1 MWERRKIWKRILA
14 YLLTLSMMSQS
25 MVTLAA
31 EAVRS
36 LQEGED
42 VLIQWLP
49 AKEEICPGEEGIVVL
64 HAELKK
70 NSNAAASAQ
79 VEISLTRQE
88 ADMLTE
94 YENRGPWS
102 EDGSHTASDS
112 NSDVPSNSDAAKAD
126 DGENGG
132 QEQEEW
138 LYAENGR
145 MLPVYVVSDTDEEVR
160 LGFDLGKGRYELKE
174 NLHFYASHS
183 PAEEISAVD
192 VTEEDILVTAEAPER
207 DETGTESPSNADR
220 EEGASASS
228 SNAGRL
234 SGFGVRSGSDSTPD
248 GGDEPKDPVIT
259 IVTKTL
265 LITQADFDWKVSLAA
280 ESQDAGSGTDDGDGG
295 DFVFRLTASPV
306 WRKEPNPAA
315 TPGDAQRSDL
325 EASKGYWYTKSQT
338 FQVEIKLPEIY
349 KFPEGTAA
357 TAQTTDGYTVRLGQ
371 TVAAELSGLSSGVR
385 ITGVEKSNAQ
395 TLRLTLTRDGDP
407 DPDPETGLE
416 YELKNLDCKIRV
428 ALDSLIQ
435 VQEPQGS
442 EPLEGQ
448 VTGSVSM
455 NSVSWA
461 DTEDTVEENNT
472 SDGNI
477 GVTISPKPQDQTE
490 IEVTKRDGK
499 TEQDLYWADQGDRD
513 SLRPDSINP
522 DDLGSLTFKMYK
534 IDGEGNK
541 EYAGGPYSADQA
553 EERLGEKVKLEILE
567 DPDNSSH
574 FILGAYNL
582 PSMVTY
588 TYGGIYP
595 GETKETE
602 TYAVEWILSPKEPA
616 LEDSS
621 SCLQGNY
628 DLVAVTEE
636 DIDQETYTGIWD
648 TGWYY
653 VQRRTLKFDVTLRA
667 GTSGLLDED
676 LLKETLSAM
685 GLNVSVNGFN
695 WSYLLADMSTL
706 HLSVEVRG
714 QQTAHVAVSGAWK
727 YTLNGNEMSYWIT
740 ESDGAGGADGML
752 TKEELE
758 GLEISGKMEDGD
770 YLRILYDNSA
780 APNYG
785 SVTDRL
791 YPGGTLNLTLGG
803 TVDYHAEKVWL
814 DGGNKEARPD
824 AELQLWRYRASEGY
838 KTAAPV
844 RENGEIVTITLDPG
858 QDKTEIDSSLKPI
871 LGELPKYDTEGH
883 RFIYVFR
890 ETLIYASGDNQY
902 EQVFGEVT
910 EDADGNSVTEDTVLV
925 WNPESGQ
932 VEKSGSEGR
941 VSGNTYLYNGGT
953 LSNRITGSVNTQ
965 VTKTWDAAALQAG
978 FSDVKVEFT
987 LQSRPKAETGED
999 AEAWENAEDAS
1010 GNPVTVSM
1018 EGFIAEA
1025 LTQTASRSSQKYD
1038 PQGRELEYR
1047 WTETGVYQK
1056 DSEGNYG
1063 SNLLTGKPDG
1073 TGTFTLVQDG
1083 IDRTYTVETKEED
1096 GHTYV
1101 TNRLVDTISYQ
1112 VIKKWVDEKG
1122 DEYTPG
1128 PDDGKKATFD
1138 LYRIISGKN
1147 LEGTEDPYVTF
1158 SMDGT
1163 AEDSFKVL
1171 EASDGRRLWARENP
1185 AWEIKVENL
1194 PEFTD
1199 DGYEYEYILLEQGT
1213 VPKYEIEWKKEERL
1227 YQATVTNGPGEG
1239 YLILLRKEW
1248 VDDNDTLHRQPVT
1261 VAVYDGA
1268 GEKLA
1273 TTTLGTGGVWQETVG
1288 ISVDPATG
1296 GIYIRELNEN
1306 GDPIEPSSN
1315 LQTAS
1320 HRYEVTYPERVQMGE
1335 GAGTHYL
1342 YTVRNRRLGNVDVT
1356 VTKTW
1361 QDGGAEQGYRE
1372 KLAKAVEEYNNDQEA
1387 EEKKLSLVVRLTFAD
1402 PDQAESKKYSIT
1414 YKGTNEPDTVSVGGS
1429 EVSIL
1434 DETKKPR
1441 SSEQSVTF
1449 TDDTQEIQFFGLP
1462 KYDADGQVVRYTVEE
1477 RWLLEKAS
1485 GDPASYTTAQLAAYP
1500 EFEEI
1505 YELAREY
1512 SMVFGEETYEV
1523 KEKDHTQDIQMLEIF
1538 NRLTGT
1544 KDVLWHKQWEDS
1556 YNYGENL
1563 RPDIYL
1569 NIYSVSHKEN
1579 DDGSV
1584 GTQVSQVMKN
1594 YRWQNSALSDPD
1606 EDIYDPQYSKDR
1618 HWHAVLEDMPKYDS
1632 LGYEILYYAVERTA
1646 VDAASFD
1653 YQDPQ
1658 YGIPKTAAGEF
1669 ADPGSGGDA
1678 TGSVERVGTASGGPD
1693 GSYNDETV
1701 KKWFLDMTASGTWGQ
1716 YGENAYALAEDGTF
1730 YNRIRNHVVIE
1741 GKKEWLDLPTGFDHK
1756 YLPAITL
1763 QVTRFVDADELNK
1776 AQDTDQD
1783 GKVWDE
1789 ENGAPR
1795 VVAWLTLSQW
1805 EKLRQDGGY
1814 LYTIAY
1820 EGENQLALDSDGNPV
1835 FDSDGNP
1842 VFYGPN
1848 GEDGQETDTK
1858 LERYDAQGRLYRYV
1872 VTEAEIGNGNPIFDE
1887 IYEAIEPE
1895 PGTYILYNQYKQNQG
1910 GSFEFVKYLY
1920 LPRTT
1925 DANGDFQP
1933 SAYPAVEFGIY
1944 RTFTPDGGTPIEEF
1958 LGTSTWSS
1966 EDVKGTFESSQSAS
1980 AYVNGNLLRCNFSK
1994 LDLALYAP
2002 NGSQYTY
2009 YVKELKENLQ
2019 GYDTWVADGEDGKNL
2034 NLDKVNSYI
2043 GQEEPASE
2051 KDSAVAS
2058 QGFELKK
2065 EEKVFAAA
2073 FINKQPETQDK
2084 VIIKG
2089 TKEWD
2094 DWENALG
2101 LRPGVTT
2108 GVAVTMTR
2116 RADPQPGQ
2124 DNGIETEVVAYEK
2137 IKFTWNDNWS
2147 YTIEGTDNFPLER
2160 YAPNGMPWIYE
2171 TYEGSWNK
2179 DNGKITIFGP
2189 SGYIVKVGKAVE
2201 DESESSYDSGT
2212 WTIQM
2217 TPLENTLKT
2226 SKPFQKEWTDESGHS
2241 ITEDYLGYGVQV
2253 EFKLQ
2258 VYANAQGSTAEWK
2271 DAAEYFNG
2279 TIFDDVFGDGYLF
2292 TRTIPENGYAYMT
2305 DACWKKGG
2313 TFENL
2318 PNAVKSGDGEVPL
2331 SYRVVESKIS
2341 YKTGEPNGTAVSEV
2355 IELQETGNSDGDGTY
2370 TYNVSTLQNSLFQ
2383 PGYHRGNSNDENT
2396 VIHRNILNTTSF
2408 EVQKTWN
2415 DDGNAYGTRPTDG
2428 KNDSWTS
2435 YFLVQRRPAG
2445 STDEAAWE
2453 NVVKH
2458 EPGGSGSPSPL
2469 IVRIT
2474 GSSSEN
2480 SQTITLSGLPEG
2492 FEYRALEIE
2501 PGEDGKGY
2509 ADINVSGNV
2518 KEDEDEDRYYESAY
2532 KVTYT
2537 DAGGGSGTAAVPYT
2551 ATNTLE
2557 TTRIYGKKIWRGT
2570 DRPENVTLK
2579 LQYKKTVNENSWT
2592 DLKSVTLNGA
2602 EDSDGHPLWY
2612 EYQDESSDET
2622 GNTWYAV
2629 WEEVP
2634 KYLPGS
2640 YRGADGTKSTQYRVV
2655 EVVPGGYIQIS
2666 SDTDLKTDADGIYT
2680 EYSFTNVKTVS
2691 MTVTKQWAAETSDQK
2706 EVTAGLWRTT
2716 GTIPAEGTERAEMV
2730 KQPASGAYPTE
2741 STTVP
2746 GEQYT
2751 VRLNSANNWIQT
2763 IGNLPKYDET
2773 GSAYTYFARE
2783 LTVDGRPVGD
2793 AINAKQ
2799 ILSVSHTDGT
2809 AADGNSFS
2817 TEILN
2822 IGFTDLSGTKTWKDN
2837 GNAYETRPDLGDLV
2851 LTLKRRTGSN
2861 AWSAVPAEESGQ
2873 PQWNPDSSDGAVWH
2887 YTYSHLAYADAYGNP
2902 YSYQVEETV
2911 PEIADGAGVGADT
2924 KYEASYDGAT
2934 GITNTLKGTTQV
2946 SVKKQWTDGSNA
2958 DGLRPQSLRLT
2969 LLANGVEKETHDLTG
2984 TGNTWSYTFENL
2996 PRYDGDGKEISYT
3009 VEETVPDGYDSRLS
3023 GPETAESGVKNLSV
3037 EFTNTLTTQVAVRK
3051 VWGGVEESRRSDIV
3065 AGLYRTVGSLEPVPV
3080 MDGTA
3085 QRTITLT
3092 AAGGWKGTFDDLPRF
3107 DESGSRYRYSVK
3119 ELTVG
3124 GVPAEDT
3131 GFQIRV
3137 TEEPQA
3143 ADAGQPAYRISNVL
3157 PTRIQGTKTWEDD
3170 GDAEGL
3176 RPEILEL
3183 LLYRSTSSN
3192 ASHMDAEDGAV
3203 WVKVT
3208 DEDMKREGIRLVW
3221 DKGKGDVW
3229 TYTYENLP
3237 SADDEGSLYAYDVLE
3252 RSPSGYVLTGS
3263 SVNAGGGR
3271 DFANRV
3277 SNGDFSFSGTKTW
3290 DDGNYEHR
3298 PDSVSLKLYRS
3309 VEGEEEEYVP
3319 AEPVWTGTGGD
3330 VWTYTY
3336 SGLAEFDADGRK
3348 YIYRVEEAG
3357 VPSGYDVSYDGLNLV
3372 NRRRGSLK
3380 VTKTVT
3386 GSGAN
3391 KERPFRFNV
3400 TLLDTEIDG
3409 TLQKAEDVNG
3419 KFGDMEFTA
3428 GTASFTLKD
3437 GQWLEASGLRAGMQ
3451 YMVVEEDAGK
3461 DGYRTQTKGAAG
3473 VIPAGKTAEA
3483 SFVNSRS
3490 SSGSGGDSGGSPDPE
3505 RPADPGEGTSGP
3517 DPVPQWPAIPET
3529 GNTGVPGTVPE
3540 KTEKSDGSVRTGD
3553 TSGLF
3558 LYTSVFLASAA
3569 GLLLLLLKKRRN
3581 RDGET

>member
-1 MWERRKIWKRILA
+1 MWEKRKLWKRILA
-14 YLLTLSMMSQS
+14 YLLTLSMMSQP

-31 EAVRS
+31 EAVRA
-36 LQEGED
+36 LKPGED
-42 VLIQWLP
+42 ILVQWLP
-49 AKEEICPGEEGIVVL
+49 AEDAVMPGEEGTVVL

-70 NSNAAASAQ
+70 NSKAAASAR

-94 YENRGPWS
+94 YANRGPWS
-102 EDGSHTASDS
+102 EDESHTASDS
-112 NSDVPSNSDAAKAD
+112 NSDAASSSNSRRAG
-126 DGENGG
+126 DGSG
-132 QEQEEW
+132 EQEHDAW
-138 LYAENGR
+138 LYGKDGR
-145 MLPVYVVSDTDEEVR
+145 MLPVYVISDTDEEVR
-160 LGFDLGKGRYELKE
+160 LGFDLGKERYKLEA
-174 NLHFYASHS
+174 NLHFYAFHS
-183 PAEEISAVD
+183 PEAGISAID
-192 VTEEDILVTAEAPER
+192 VTEEDILVTAEAPEE
-207 DETGTESPSNADR
+207 DETGTESPSDADR
-220 EEGASASS
+220 EEGSPASS
-228 SNAGRL
+228 SNAGRV
-234 SGFGVRSGSDSTPD
+234 SGLRVRSGSDSTPD
-248 GGDEPKDPVIT
+248 EDGETGEPVIVIETKPLVITKGEFDWEAELTAESGGDE
-259 IVTKTL
+259 
-265 LITQADFDWKVSLAA
+265 DF
-280 ESQDAGSGTDDGDGG
+280 E
-295 DFVFRLTASPV
+295 FRLTASPV
-306 WRKEPNPAA
+306 WREEPDPAA

-338 FQVEIKLPEIY
+338 FQVEIKLPEMY
-349 KFPEGTAA
+349 EFPEGTASAAA
-357 TAQTTDGYTVRLGQ
+357 TGDGYTIRLGQ
-371 TVAAELSGLSSGVR
+371 IIAAELTGLSSGVQVTDMER
-385 ITGVEKSNAQ
+385 TDAR
-395 TLRLTLTRDGDP
+395 TLCLTLTRDGDP
-407 DPDPETGLE
+407 DPHPETGLE
-416 YELKNLDCKIRV
+416 YELENLDCGIRV
-428 ALDSLIQ
+428 ILSALHQ
-435 VQEPQGS
+435 VKKPEGS
-442 EPLEGQ
+442 TPLTGQ
-448 VTGSVSM
+448 VSGTVSM
-455 NSVSWA
+455 NSVSWGELEE
-461 DTEDTVEENNT
+461 TEEPAEAE
-472 SDGNI
+472 I
-477 GVTISPKPQDQTE
+477 PVTLSPEPQEQKKIVVKE
-490 IEVTKRDGK
+490 KNGK
-499 TEQDLYWADQGDRD
+499 VSQDLYWVDQNNRD
-513 SLRPDSINP
+513 GLRPGDELSA
-522 DDLGSLTFKMYK
+522 DDLGNLTFKMYE
-534 IDGEGNK
+534 IDEDGNRI
-541 EYAGGPYSADQA
+541 YAGGPYNTSEA
-553 EERLGEKVKLEILE
+553 EKLVGTGSGDLALNVTPGEE
-567 DPDNSSH
+567 NSSPYV
-574 FILGAYNL
+574 LSASEL
-582 PSMVTY
+582 PTKVEY
-588 TYGGIYP
+588 TYGEAYP
-595 GETKETE
+595 GEEPAETK
-602 TYAVEWILSPKEPA
+602 TYEVEWILNPKEPSA
-616 LEDSS
+616 EENDD
-621 SCLQGNY
+621 CLNGNY

-636 DIDQETYTGIWD
+636 DIEQGTYTGIRK

-653 VQRRTLKFDVTLRA
+653 VQRRKVEFDVILRA
-667 GTSGLLDED
+667 GTSGLLQED
-676 LLKETLSAM
+676 LLEEILSMM
-685 GLNVSVNGFN
+685 GMHVSVNGNN
-695 WSYLLADMSTL
+695 WAYLLKDMSTL
-706 HLSVEVRG
+706 HLNAEVTPG
-714 QQTAHVAVSGAWK
+714 NPAAHVVISGAWK

-740 ESDGAGGADGML
+740 ESDGTGVEDKKL

-758 GLEISGKMEDGD
+758 GLEIAGKMEDGD
-770 YLRILYDNSA
+770 YLRILYDNSRV
-780 APNYG
+780 PSYG

-791 YPGGTLNLTLGG
+791 YPGGSLNLTLGG
-803 TVDYHAEKVWL
+803 IVDYHARKVWL
-814 DGGNKEARPD
+814 DGGNKEGRPE
-824 AELQLWRYRASEGY
+824 AQLQLWRYRASEGY
-838 KTAAPV
+838 QTAAPV
-844 RENGEIVTITLDPG
+844 RENGEVVTITLDSD
-858 QDKTEIDSSLKPI
+858 QDTVEIDGTLRAI

-890 ETLIYASGDNQY
+890 ESLIYGSGDNQY
-902 EQVFGEVT
+902 EQVFGEVK
-910 EDADGNSVTEDTVLV
+910 EDTDGTFITEDTVLV
-925 WNPESGQ
+925 WSEEEGQ
-932 VEKSGSEGR
+932 VEISHESSDRAG
-941 VSGNTYLYNGGT
+941 GNTYLYNGGT
-953 LSNRITGSVNTQ
+953 LSNRIRGSVDTQ

-978 FSDVKVEFT
+978 FSDVKAEFT
-987 LQSRPKAETGED
+987 LQCRSKAEDGEEPGEWKD
-999 AEAWENAEDAS
+999 AEDDS
-1010 GNPVTVSM
+1010 GSKITVSM

-1025 LTQTASRSSQKYD
+1025 LTQTVSRSSDRYD
-1038 PQGRELEYR
+1038 QQGRELEYR

-1073 TGTFTLVQDG
+1073 TGTFTLIQDG
-1083 IDRTYTVETKEED
+1083 IKRTYTAETEED
-1096 GHTYV
+1096 PEEEGHTRII
-1101 TNRLVDTISYQ
+1101 NRLMDTISYR
-1112 VIKKWVDEKG
+1112 VTKKWLDDSG
-1122 DEYTPG
+1122 TEYV
-1128 PDDGKKATFD
+1128 PDPSEGKNAVFD
-1138 LYRIISGKN
+1138 LYRIISGKS
-1147 LEGTEDPYVTF
+1147 LEPGAKPYASFTLNGIAEEAWTTEP
-1158 SMDGT
+1158 
-1163 AEDSFKVL
+1163 
-1171 EASDGRRLWARENP
+1171 ASDGTELRIRENP
-1185 AWEIKVENL
+1185 AWHMEVENL

-1199 DGYEYEYILLEQGT
+1199 NGYEYEYLLLERNH
-1213 VPKYEIEWKKEERL
+1213 VPKYEIEWIEEERA
-1227 YQATVTNGPGEG
+1227 YEATVTNGPGQG

-1261 VAVYDGA
+1261 VAVYDQN
-1268 GEKLA
+1268 EKEL
-1273 TTTLGTGGVWQETVG
+1273 TRTTLGEGGVWQETVG
-1288 ISVDPATG
+1288 IPVDPASD
-1296 GIYIRELNEN
+1296 GIYIRELDKDDN
-1306 GDPIEPSSN
+1306 PIEPERN
-1315 LQTAS
+1315 LITDNHQ
-1320 HRYEVTYPERVQMGE
+1320 YQVTYDGPDPVGE
-1335 GAGTHYL
+1335 GAGSL
-1342 YTVRNRRLGNVDVT
+1342 FMYTVRNRRLGSVDLT

-1361 QDGGAEQGYRE
+1361 QDGGAGQGYRQQLQE
-1372 KLAKAVEEYNNDQEA
+1372 AVEQYNADH
-1387 EEKKLSLVVRLTFAD
+1387 EEEKLSLVIGLAFAD
-1402 PDQAESKKYSIT
+1402 SQKADEKGYKIT
-1414 YKGTNEPDTVSVGGS
+1414 YEGTDETDTVSVGGS
-1429 EVSIL
+1429 PVEIL
-1434 DETKKPR
+1434 GSDEATR
-1441 SSEQSVTF
+1441 SSEQAVEFGSTAGES
-1449 TDDTQEIQFFGLP
+1449 QKIMFFGLP
-1462 KYDADGQVVRYTVEE
+1462 KYDADGQVVRYTVKEY
-1477 RWLLEKAS
+1477 WLLETGTGRTIYS
-1485 GDPASYTTAQLAAYP
+1485 TAGLKNDVNLHNVYELAKEYSVA
-1500 EFEEI
+1500 FGEEI
-1505 YELAREY
+1505 YVVDQA
-1512 SMVFGEETYEV
+1512 
-1523 KEKDHTQDIQMLEIF
+1523 DHTRDTQTLEIT

-1556 YNYGENL
+1556 YNHEENL

-1569 NIYSVSHKEN
+1569 NVYSVSHKEN
-1579 DDGSV
+1579 DDGSI

-1606 EDIYDPQYSKDR
+1606 EDIYDPLYSKDR

-1632 LGYEILYYAVERTA
+1632 LGYEIIYYAVERTS
-1646 VDAASFD
+1646 VDAAAFD
-1653 YQDPQ
+1653 YQDVQ
-1658 YGIPKTAAGEF
+1658 YGVPKDGSGDF
-1669 ADPGSGGDA
+1669 AVPGSGSDA
-1678 TGSVERVGTASGGPD
+1678 SGGVVRVGTASGGRD
-1693 GSYNDETV
+1693 DSYQTDETV
-1701 KKWFLDMTASGTWGQ
+1701 KDWLLELSGSGEGGQ
-1716 YGENAYALAEDGTF
+1716 AGENVYALAEDGTF
-1730 YNRIRNHVVIE
+1730 YNRIQKHVVIDGE
-1741 GKKEWLDLPTGFDHK
+1741 KVWEN
-1756 YLPAITL
+1756 LPAGYDEKELPSVTL
-1763 QVTRFVDADELNK
+1763 HVTRYVQADDLNE
-1776 AQDTDQD
+1776 DQAED

-1789 ENGAPR
+1789 NSETGDHR
-1795 VVAWLTLSQW
+1795 VVASLELSRWEQLEKNGDYRYRFTISYAGKNNLT
-1805 EKLRQDGGY
+1805 
-1814 LYTIAY
+1814 
-1820 EGENQLALDSDGNPV
+1820 
-1835 FDSDGNP
+1835 FDSEGNP
-1842 VFYGPN
+1842 VFYGPS
-1848 GEDGQETDTK
+1848 GETGKETDPK
-1858 LERYDAQGRLYRYV
+1858 LERYDDQGRLYVYV
-1872 VTEAEIGNGNPIFDE
+1872 LEEVQIGDGDKDNIFDE
-1887 IYEAIEPE
+1887 IYK
-1895 PGTYILYNQYKQNQG
+1895 PGTPVSDDYILRNIYKQNQEA
-1910 GSFEFVKYLY
+1910 SLSYVKYLY
-1920 LPRTT
+1920 LPGTHT
-1925 DANGDFQP
+1925 DGEFAP
-1933 SAYPAVEFGIY
+1933 SGYPSVKFGLY
-1944 RTFTPDGGTPIEEF
+1944 RTFQKSSGTVSDEERV
-1958 LGTSTWSS
+1958 SINYWKA
-1966 EDVKGTFESSQSAS
+1966 EDIKSQFENGHKDNVKDNLIRYEIRES
-1980 AYVNGNLLRCNFSK
+1980 G
-1994 LDLALYAP
+1994 LAVYAP
-2002 NGSQYTY
+2002 NGSPYTY
-2009 YVKELKENLQ
+2009 YVKELKEDLQ
-2019 GYDTWVADGEDGKNL
+2019 GYDTWVDGKEL
-2034 NLDKVNSYI
+2034 KLTQVNDYI
-2043 GQEEPASE
+2043 GKPDHMPQDETDHAVKSEGKYLEKNSGTFMAS
-2051 KDSAVAS
+2051 
-2058 QGFELKK
+2058 
-2065 EEKVFAAA
+2065 
-2073 FINKQPETQDK
+2073 FINKQPEPEKRET
-2084 VIIKG
+2084 VEIKG

-2094 DWENALG
+2094 DWNNRFN
-2101 LRPGVTT
+2101 LRPEDGTIPLILWRS
-2108 GVAVTMTR
+2108 A
-2116 RADPQPGQ
+2116 ASQPGQ
-2124 DNGIETEVVAYEK
+2124 NNGINKEVVSPEQ
-2137 IKFTWNDNWS
+2137 IDITWNTEPGEENQWS
-2147 YTIEGTDNFPLER
+2147 YIIKGTEDSPLER
-2160 YAPNGMPWIYE
+2160 YAPNGMPWDYQVE
-2171 TYEGSWNK
+2171 EGHLTY
-2179 DNGKITIFGP
+2179 NGVVIAQP
-2189 SGYIVKVGKAVE
+2189 PNYIQKESVAVVSSTKNE
-2201 DESESSYDSGT
+2201 ESHT

-2318 PNAVKSGDGEVPL
+2318 PNAVKSGDGEVTL

-2341 YKTGEPNGTAVSEV
+2341 YKTGGPNEIANAVE
-2355 IELQETGNSDGDGTY
+2355 INLTLLGNSYEGKGTY
-2370 TYNVSTLQNSLFQ
+2370 TYNVSTLQNFLFQ
-2383 PGYHRGNSNDENT
+2383 PGYHQGNRNDENT

-2480 SQTITLSGLPEG
+2480 SQTITVPGLPEG

-2501 PGEDGKGY
+2501 PGKDGKGY

-2518 KEDEDEDRYYESAY
+2518 KEDEKRYYESAY
-2532 KVTYT
+2532 EVAYA
-2537 DAGGGSGTAAVPYT
+2537 DAIADGSGTAAAPYT

-2557 TTRIYGKKIWRGT
+2557 TTRIYGKKIWQGT
-2570 DRPENVTLK
+2570 DRPTTVTLK

-2602 EDSDGHPLWY
+2602 EDTGSDPLWHEY
-2612 EYQDESSDET
+2612 EDET
-2622 GNTWYAV
+2622 YNAWYAV
-2629 WEEVP
+2629 WDKVP
-2634 KYLPGS
+2634 EYFPGS
-2640 YRGADGTKSTQYRVV
+2640 YRGEDGTQPTQYRVV

-2666 SDTDLKTDADGIYT
+2666 SGTGWKTDSGVNYP
-2680 EYSFTNVKTVS
+2680 EYSFTNVKTVT

-2716 GTIPAEGTERAEMV
+2716 GTIPAEGTAEAEMV
-2730 KQPASGAYPTE
+2730 KQPDSGAYPTE

-2751 VRLNSANNWIQT
+2751 VRLNSANNWKQT
-2763 IGNLPKYDET
+2763 IGNLPKYDGT
-2773 GSAYTYFARE
+2773 GKAYTYFARE
-2783 LTVDGRPVGD
+2783 LTVDDQPVGD
-2793 AINAKQ
+2793 AIDAKQ
-2799 ILSVSHTDGT
+2799 ILSVSHTDGM

-2822 IGFTDLSGTKTWKDN
+2822 IGFTDLPGTKTWKDN
-2837 GNAYETRPDLGDLV
+2837 ENAYRTRPDLGDLV
-2851 LTLKRRTGSN
+2851 LTLMRRTGSN
-2861 AWSAVPAEESGQ
+2861 AWSAVPAAESGQ
-2873 PQWNPDSSDGAVWH
+2873 PQWNPDSSDASVWN

-2924 KYEASYDGAT
+2924 KYEASYDGAHT
-2934 GITNTLKGTTQV
+2934 AITNTLTGTTQV
-2946 SVKKQWTDGSNA
+2946 SVTKQWTDGSNA

-2969 LLANGVEKETHDLTG
+2969 LLANGVEMQTHDLTG

-3009 VEETVPDGYDSRLS
+3009 VEETVPDGYDSRIS

-3037 EFTNTLTTQVAVRK
+3037 ELTNTLTTQVAVRK
-3051 VWGGVEESRRSDIV
+3051 VWGGVEESRRGDIV

-3080 MDGTA
+3080 MDGTV

-3107 DESGSRYRYSVK
+3107 DENGSRYRYSVK

-3208 DEDMKREGIRLVW
+3208 DEDMNREGIRLVW

-3237 SADDEGSLYAYDVLE
+3237 SADNEGSLYAYDVLE

-3271 DFANRV
+3271 DFVNRV

-3298 PDSVSLKLYRS
+3298 PDSVTLKLYRS

-3391 KERPFRFNV
+3391 KERPFRFNI

-3490 SSGSGGDSGGSPDPE
+3490 SSGSGGDSGGSPDPG